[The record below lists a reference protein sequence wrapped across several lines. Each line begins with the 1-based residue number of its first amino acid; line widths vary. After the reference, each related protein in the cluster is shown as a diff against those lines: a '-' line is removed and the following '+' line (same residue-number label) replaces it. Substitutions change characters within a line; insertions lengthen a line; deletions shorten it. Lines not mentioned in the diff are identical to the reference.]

1 MKKTSQNTAIREISI
16 VGAKQHNL
24 KNISVKIPRN
34 KLIVITG
41 LSGSGKSSLA
51 FDTLYAEGQRRYI
64 ESLSAYARQFLDKMQ
79 KPDVDHIDGLS
90 PAIAIEQRSAGGSPR
105 SIVATTTEIYD
116 YLRLLFAHIGKPHCP
131 ECGRPV
137 KGQSPQQIC
146 DHISTFPS
154 DKKMMLLA
162 PVVKGRKGE
171 HRDIIEKMR
180 VDGFIRAR
188 IDGNFISLDD
198 EISLDKKFKHSL
210 DVVVDR
216 LITGNIDSSRLID
229 SVERCLKS
237 GEGSLIVLIE
247 KDHKS
252 DEWDE
257 QTISEH
263 LACTRC
269 NISVGKLL
277 PRNFSFNSPYGAC
290 PACHGLGNME
300 IADEAKIVDPEKAVG
315 SGAVPLFKTGP
326 RRLIIYN
333 NHLLRCVSEHYNFEL
348 STKFKKLSKKIQHI
362 LLYGSGE
369 ESINFNF
376 KWRRRLYKKTKPFE
390 GIIPLLNRRYRETE
404 STTMRERLKKVM
416 HRQSCPRCQGSRLR
430 PESLAVTIRGKSI
443 DHFIRLSVQDA
454 YDYILNLKL
463 QGEELIIATE
473 ILREIKTRLSFL
485 NAVGLTYLTLNRESG
500 TLSGGEAQRIRL
512 ATQVG
517 SGLTGVL
524 YVLDEPSIGLHQR
537 DNHRLLDTLTKLRD
551 VGNTVVVVEHDMDTI
566 LKADCV
572 LDIGPGA
579 GIHGGKLIAQGS
591 PKQIKKNA
599 ASLTGKYLSSKLS
612 ITIPPKRVKAAK
624 NNPAITIT
632 GASMNNLKSISV
644 KIPLGTFCCITGV
657 SGSGK
662 STLINGILTKAVKR
676 HFNLGSEIPGMF
688 KKINGLKHIDKMIV
702 IDQSPIGRTP
712 RSNPATYTGAFDLI
726 RQLFSQIPEAKVRG
740 YKPGRFSFN
749 VKGGRCEDCKGDGLK
764 KIEMQF
770 LPDIYV
776 TCETCKGRRYNRDTM
791 NVRYKGRNIAEI
803 LQMSIEE
810 ADGFFDAIPKL
821 KRILKTLN
829 DVGLGYMHVGQSAT
843 TLSGGEAQRVKLA
856 SELARIQRGHTLYI
870 LDEPTTGLH
879 LDDIRKLLTVLHTLR
894 DQNNTVLVIEHNLDV
909 IKVSDW
915 IIDLGPEGG
924 DEGGHVVD
932 AGPPEKIVKNKKSYT
947 GQFLKPILEKDKK

>member
-1 MKKTSQNTAIREISI
+1 M
-16 VGAKQHNL
+16 GAKQHNL

-34 KLIVITG
+34 KLVVITG

-51 FDTLYAEGQRRYI
+51 FDTLYAEGQRRYV

-79 KPDVDHIDGLS
+79 KPDVEHIDGLS

-131 ECGRPV
+131 KCGKPV

-146 DHISTFPS
+146 DHIGTFAS
-154 DKKMMLLA
+154 DRKMMLLA
-162 PVVKGRKGE
+162 PVVKGKKGE
-171 HRDIIEKMR
+171 HKDILEKMR
-180 VDGFIRAR
+180 GDGFIRAR
-188 IDGNFISLDD
+188 IDGNFINLDD
-198 EISLDKKFKHSL
+198 DISLDKNFKHSL
-210 DVVVDR
+210 DVIVDR
-216 LITGNIDSSRLID
+216 LVTGNIDSARLID

-247 KDHKS
+247 KDGKANQ
-252 DEWDE
+252 WDE
-257 QTISEH
+257 QIISEH
-263 LACTRC
+263 LACTKC
-269 NISVGKLL
+269 NISVGELL

-290 PACHGLGNME
+290 PTCHGLGSME
-300 IADEAKIVDPEKAVG
+300 VADEARILDPEKGVG

-333 NHLLRCVSEHYNFEL
+333 NHLLRCVSEHYKFDL
-348 STKFKKLSKKIQHI
+348 SEKFKRLPKKIQQI

-369 ESINFNF
+369 EAINFTF
-376 KWRRRLYKKTKPFE
+376 KWRRRLYKNTKPFE

-416 HRQSCPRCQGSRLR
+416 LRQKCPRCNGARLR
-430 PESLAVTIRGKSI
+430 PESLAVTIRGNSI

-454 YDYILNLKL
+454 YTYIVNLKL
-463 QGEELIIATE
+463 QGEELIIASE
-473 ILREIKTRLSFL
+473 IVREIKSRLSFL

-551 VGNTVVVVEHDMDTI
+551 IGNTVVVVEHDLDTI

-579 GIHGGKLIAQGS
+579 GIHGGKLVAQGS
-591 PKQIKKNA
+591 LRQIKKSRQ
-599 ASLTGKYLSSKLS
+599 SLTGNYLSGNLQIAIPSKRKKV
-612 ITIPPKRVKAAK
+612 TKRG
-624 NNPAITIT
+624 PAITIT
-632 GASMNNLKSISV
+632 GASMNNLKNINIS
-644 KIPLGTFCCITGV
+644 IPLGTFCCITGV

-676 HFNLGSEIPGMF
+676 HFNLGSEIPGPF
-688 KKINGLKHIDKMIV
+688 KKIHGLDPVDKIIV

-726 RQLFSQIPEAKVRG
+726 RQLFSRIPEAKVRG
-740 YKPGRFSFN
+740 YKSGRFSFN

-770 LPDIYV
+770 LPDVYV

-791 NVRYKGRNIAEI
+791 NVRYKGKNIGDI

-829 DVGLGYMHVGQSAT
+829 DVGLGYVKVGQSAT

-856 SELARIQRGHTLYI
+856 SELARIPRGHTLYV

-879 LDDIRKLLTVLHTLR
+879 LDDIKKLLNVLFTLR
-894 DQNNTVLVIEHNLDV
+894 DQNNSIVIIEHNLDV

-924 DEGGHVVD
+924 DDGGHIVD
-932 AGPPEKIVKNKKSYT
+932 TGAPEKISKNKASYT
-947 GQFLKPILEKDKK
+947 GQFLKPILEENSK